1 MTQLGNQTALVTGA
15 NRGIGR
21 EFVRQLLGRGVARV
35 YAAARDPQ
43 AIVADDPRVVPL
55 QLDVTDAGSVARAA
69 ETAHDVSAVVNNAG
83 IARGASVLDS
93 DTATLRGELETNLFG
108 TLAVTS
114 AFADRLAQRSGV
126 VINIASV
133 ASWLPTGGTYGV
145 SKAAVW
151 SATDSMR
158 LELGPRGVQ
167 VIGVHVGYVNT
178 DMTASIDAA
187 KSSPADVVQQV
198 LDGAE
203 KGDVEILA
211 DDITRA
217 VRAGLNQP
225 IETAS
230 PRSSPSG
237 QNNWSTSDK
246 RRTAPPLLASA
257 SRLR

>member
-1 MTQLGNQTALVTGA
+1 MTQLAHQIVLVTGA

-21 EFVRQLLGRGVARV
+21 EFVRQLLDRGVAKV

-43 AIVADDPRVVPL
+43 TVVVDDPRVVPL

-69 ETAHDVSAVVNNAG
+69 ETAQDVSVVVNNAG
-83 IARGASVLDS
+83 IARGASVP

-108 TLAVTS
+108 TLAVAS
-114 AFADRLAQRSGV
+114 AFADRLVQRSGV
-126 VINIASV
+126 VVNIASV
-133 ASWLPTGGTYGV
+133 ASWLPMSGTYGV

-167 VIGVHVGYVNT
+167 VVGVHVGYVDT
-178 DMTASIDAA
+178 DMTAGIDAA

-198 LDGAE
+198 LDGVE
-203 KGDVEILA
+203 KGELEVLA

-217 VRAGLNQP
+217 VRAGLHQP
-225 IETAS
+225 IET
-230 PRSSPSG
+230 RL
-237 QNNWSTSDK
+237 
-246 RRTAPPLLASA
+246 APFLP
-257 SRLR
+257 

>member
-1 MTQLGNQTALVTGA
+1 MTQLVNQTVLVTGA

-21 EFVRQLLGRGVARV
+21 EFVRQLLGRGVAKV

-43 AIVADDPRVVPL
+43 TVVADDPRVVPL

-69 ETAHDVSAVVNNAG
+69 ETAQDVSVVVNNAG
-83 IARGASVLDS
+83 IARGVSVLDS

-114 AFADRLAQRSGV
+114 AFADRLAQRSGI
-126 VINIASV
+126 VINMASV

-167 VIGVHVGYVNT
+167 VVGVHVGFVDT
-178 DMTASIDAA
+178 DMVASDAA
-187 KSSPADVVQQV
+187 KSKPADVVRQV
-198 LDGAE
+198 LDGVE
-203 KGDVEILA
+203 KGDMEILA
-211 DDITRA
+211 DDFTRA
-217 VRAGLNQP
+217 VRAGLHQP
-225 IETAS
+225 IETRLA
-230 PRSSPSG
+230 
-237 QNNWSTSDK
+237 Q
-246 RRTAPPLLASA
+246 LLP
-257 SRLR
+257 

>member
-1 MTQLGNQTALVTGA
+1 MTQLANQTALVTGA

-21 EFVRQLLGRGVARV
+21 EFVRQLLDRGVAKV

-43 AIVADDPRVVPL
+43 AIVAGDPRVVPL

-69 ETAHDVSAVVNNAG
+69 ETAHDVSVVVNNAG

-158 LELGPRGVQ
+158 LELEPRGVQ
-167 VIGVHVGYVNT
+167 VIGVHVGYVDT

-187 KSSPADVVQQV
+187 KSSPANLVQQV
-198 LDGAE
+198 LDGVE

-211 DDITRA
+211 DDLTRA

-225 IETAS
+225 IET
-230 PRSSPSG
+230 R
-237 QNNWSTSDK
+237 
-246 RRTAPPLLASA
+246 LAA
-257 SRLR
+257 FVP